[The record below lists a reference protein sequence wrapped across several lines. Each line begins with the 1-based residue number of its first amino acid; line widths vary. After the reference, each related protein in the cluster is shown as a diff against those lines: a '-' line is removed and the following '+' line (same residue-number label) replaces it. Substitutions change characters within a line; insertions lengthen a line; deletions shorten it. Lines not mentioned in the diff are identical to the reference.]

1 MPVTRVIPVLGS
13 AGFATDLTIKADEA
27 LTNFYVSQ
35 RSQSDIYRGS
45 IVSLGDLVAKW
56 GNSPIDLENETRSV
70 LEDYF
75 ERQFDEVTLDVTS
88 VVTGNSIDLQIGAI
102 LRDGDKTIDIQHVVS
117 ATDSKIRSIIDLQN
131 DGKPFILADLLST

>member
-1 MPVTRVIPVLGS
+1 MVTRVIPVLGS

-27 LTNFYVSQ
+27 LTNFYISQ
-35 RSQSDIYRGS
+35 RSQSDMYRLS
-45 IVSLGDLVAKW
+45 IVSLGDLIAKW
-56 GNSPIDLENETRSV
+56 GNSPIDLERETRTV

-75 ERQFDEVTLDVTS
+75 ERQFDEVTLDVTT

-117 ATDSKIRSIIDLQN
+117 SADSKIRSIIDLQN

>member
-1 MPVTRVIPVLGS
+1 MVTRVIPVLGS

-27 LTNFYVSQ
+27 LTNFYISQ
-35 RSQSDIYRGS
+35 RSQSDMYRLS
-45 IVSLGDLVAKW
+45 IVSLGDLIAKW
-56 GNSPIDLENETRSV
+56 GNSPIDLERETRSV

-75 ERQFDEVTLDVTS
+75 ERQFDEVTLDVST

-117 ATDSKIRSIIDLQN
+117 SADSKIRSIIDLQN

>member
-1 MPVTRVIPVLGS
+1 MVTRVIPVLGS

-27 LTNFYVSQ
+27 LTNFYISQ
-35 RSQSDIYRGS
+35 RSQSDMYRLS
-45 IVSLGDLVAKW
+45 IVSLGDLIAKW
-56 GNSPIDLENETRSV
+56 GNSPIDLERETRSV

-75 ERQFDEVTLDVTS
+75 ERQFDEVTLDVTT

-117 ATDSKIRSIIDLQN
+117 SADSKIRSIIDLQN

>member
-1 MPVTRVIPVLGS
+1 MVTRVIPVLGS

-27 LTNFYVSQ
+27 LTNFYISQ
-35 RSQSDIYRGS
+35 RSQSDMYRRS
-45 IVSLGDLVAKW
+45 IVSLGDLIANW
-56 GNSPIDLENETRSV
+56 GNSPIDLERETRSA

-75 ERQFDEVTLDVTS
+75 ERQFDEVTLDVST

-117 ATDSKIRSIIDLQN
+117 STDSKIRSIIDLQN